1 MAGPDTVYTMA
12 RELVRTVPTTHI
24 PRSMCSFCRSYVSP
38 GVMQSLMLYTLRQ
51 ARVSR
56 FLAPAGLMHTD
67 RI

>member
-1 MAGPDTVYTMA
+1 
-12 RELVRTVPTTHI
+12 
-24 PRSMCSFCRSYVSP
+24 
-38 GVMQSLMLYTLRQ
+38 MQSLMLYTLRQ